1 MSTRYE
7 SKEDLVA
14 KVEWEGGVEAAI
26 NGYGIHSDELPE
38 RTPPDIVGAWKRV
51 ELAGADI
58 NAIENW
64 LYG

>member
-14 KVEWEGGVEAAI
+14 KMEWEGGVEGAI
-26 NGYGIHSDELPE
+26 NGYGIHSDDLPE
-38 RTPPDIVGAWKRV
+38 GTPPEIAEAWKRV
-51 ELAGADI
+51 ELVGADI
-58 NAIENW
+58 IAIENW